1 MRRDVAA
8 LTLVLSALVLAVPHS
23 SPAGDEKAA
32 PVAAS
37 PATIA
42 VSFKLD
48 PRLSGPTYGGERW
61 VSPPTYTG
69 AAAQDTVE
77 ARAFAVDAQGRS
89 TKVDAVWSASDP
101 ELLTVSPPRGDQ
113 VKITAKRVGQSNVTV
128 TSGAAST
135 KLIVKTVQK
144 NGIRQVSISR

>member
-8 LTLVLSALVLAVPHS
+8 LTHILLALMLAVPHS
-23 SPAGDEKAA
+23 SSAADEKATQT
-32 PVAAS
+32 AAS
-37 PATIA
+37 PTTIA

-89 TKVDAVWSASDP
+89 TKVHAAWSASDP
-101 ELLTVSPPRGDQ
+101 ELVTVSPPRGEQ
-113 VKITAKRVGQSNVTV
+113 VKITAKRAGQSSVTV
-128 TSGAAST
+128 TSGGAST
-135 KLIVKTVQK
+135 KLIVKAVQK
-144 NGIRQVSISR
+144 NGIWQVSISR